1 MPISFNQV
9 ITDEAVTYA
18 RVASVNA
25 GWYLTPIRWA
35 ISSSSGELTTARTTA
50 SMYTPWIQQPFSGI
64 YASGT
69 NRLLHSVV
77 IPPDAYD
84 TEMTIAEIYFIYQ
97 DYYGNEFL
105 YAIAQPT
112 STLTFSPGVSQS
124 YSFAFTLN
132 NTNVADTFTID
143 YTYPQD
149 IEDHNQREDAHSY
162 LLARDGSRTA
172 TGILTYENELNFSNP
187 RQIVDKEY
195 TDNVTD
201 SIQNSI
207 DTMYCPPG
215 SMMWW
220 PRSTAPSGWL
230 IRDGSAY
237 SRTTYANLFKVIGTT
252 FGSGNGKTTFNVP
265 DDRGRFI
272 RGYKSG
278 TSASFGQV
286 QAGGLPNIT
295 GRGGLGESRITQ
307 GAYQY
312 FAQQA
317 SGALYWLGDKS
328 YYGSNG
334 GIDKDDYLLAFDA
347 SRSNKL
353 YGAASEVRPVN
364 RNYLPIIKY

>member
-220 PRSTAPSGWL
+220 PKSTAPSGWL

-252 FGSGNGKTTFNVP
+252 FGSGNGSTTFNVP

-278 TSASFGQV
+278 TSASFGQA

-295 GRGGLGESRITQ
+295 GSWVTSQDSVDSGNNVYWT
-307 GAYQY
+307 GAMY
-312 FAQQA
+312 FN
-317 SGALYWLGDKS
+317 SNNRTVNGPGDHDNWHCRA
-328 YYGSNG
+328 Y
-334 GIDKDDYLLAFDA
+334 FDA

-353 YGAASEVRPVN
+353 YGAASEVRPLN